1 MAQESLNEKEASR
14 FVSIK
19 STDLEK
25 LFNFFRALLII
36 AAELSTPIKG
46 TLGVVGIDLA
56 SSSNSDPVEQP
67 KS

>member
-1 MAQESLNEKEASR
+1 MAQESLNEKDASR
-14 FVSIK
+14 FAFIK
-19 STDLEK
+19 STELGEF
-25 LFNFFRALLII
+25 FNFSRALLSI

-46 TLGVVGIDLA
+46 TLEMVGIDSP